1 MTHIIIP
8 WVVVVRRAAGTRF
21 AGLLG
26 LVLVLLTV
34 SSGALGA
41 NQPST
46 PEAEVRAVVVSGNE
60 HVDAVTILDAITR
73 TQPGKPL
80 RREDV
85 QADMQAILDLG
96 YFKSVSV
103 DIQSL
108 STAGNAGGPQLV
120 RVVFK
125 VVENP
130 VLRRV
135 VVKPSKELAPLLE
148 SRQATPEAVAGLLA
162 LPVGQVAHGPTITE
176 RVQELPS
183 QVWQRYGVLVVPGG
197 LQLRD
202 DGTLEVALVP
212 VKVAR
217 IDLEG
222 NQKTRDYVIDRELT
236 VKPGQVLVRSEL
248 ERSLRRV
255 LMLGLFEE
263 VNADLQAV
271 PDRSDEVAVVVRVKE
286 RRTGNVQLGV
296 TWTGGEG
303 LAGFVEVS
311 EGNFLGRAQQ
321 VGVTLSYGRDA
332 QRYHLNFTEPY
343 LDSRGTSLSVKLG
356 WQSVKTQSGVDGT
369 EYWDRRYGGEVTLGR
384 PLSEYTR
391 GFVTFANWVTDA
403 PKADGSGPYTAIQT
417 GTMRSVGL
425 STVTDTSDHPYNPST
440 GQRLRLSAEL
450 AGLGGDFHFIKA
462 ESTYSHYIP
471 VKFRDSRHVLA
482 GRLSVGKLIPTS
494 DEGAPDQELF
504 RLGGPETLRGYEPST
519 FIGDTMLVG
528 NVEYRFPLVKPLSGV
543 LFVDAGNAW
552 RDGDPVDLR
561 ELKWDVGFGVRI
573 DIGALGMIRLD
584 YGMTRA
590 EPGRFNFSIGQ
601 QF

>member
-1 MTHIIIP
+1 MPI
-8 WVVVVRRAAGTRF
+8 VC
-21 AGLLG
+21 LLG

-34 SSGALGA
+34 PSGALGA
-41 NQPST
+41 SQPST
-46 PEAEVRAVVVSGNE
+46 PEAEVRAVVVSGND
-60 HVDAVTILDAITR
+60 HVDAVTILDAIDR

-85 QADMQAILDLG
+85 QADMQAVLDLG

-120 RVVFK
+120 RVIFK

-135 VVKPSKELAPLLE
+135 VVKPSEELAPLLA
-148 SRQATPEAVAGLLA
+148 RQQASPEALAGLLA
-162 LPVGQVAHGPTITE
+162 LPVGQVAHGPTITG

-183 QVWQRYGVLVVPGG
+183 KVWQRYGVLVVPGG
-197 LQLRD
+197 LRLND
-202 DGTLEVALVP
+202 DGTLEVALSP
-212 VKVAR
+212 VKVAE
-217 IDLEG
+217 IELEG
-222 NQKTRDYVIDRELT
+222 NQKTKDHVISRELT
-236 VKPGQVLVRSEL
+236 VKPGQVLVRSDL

-263 VNADLQAV
+263 VNADLREV
-271 PDRSDEVAVVVRVKE
+271 PDRADEVAVVVRVKE

-311 EGNFLGRAQQ
+311 DGNFLGRAQQ
-321 VGVTLSYGRDA
+321 MGVTLSHGPDA

-343 LDSRGTSLSVKLG
+343 LDSRGTSLGVKLG
-356 WQSVKTQSGVDGT
+356 WQSVKTQPLGGGDP
-369 EYWDRRYGGEVTLGR
+369 YWDRRYGGELTLGR

-391 GFVTFANWVTDA
+391 GFLTFANWRTDA
-403 PKADGSGPYTAIQT
+403 PLVGKPGQSLDVQT

-471 VKFRDSRHVLA
+471 VKLRNSRHVLA
-482 GRLSVGKLIPTS
+482 GRLNVGKLVPTG
-494 DEGAPDQELF
+494 DEPAPDQELF
-504 RLGGPETLRGYEPST
+504 RLGGPESLRGYEPSA
-519 FIGDTMLVG
+519 FIGDTMLVS
-528 NVEYRFPLVKPLSGV
+528 NVEYRFPIVKPVSGV
-543 LFVDAGNAW
+543 IFVDAGRTW
-552 RDGDPVDLR
+552 KEGESVDLR
-561 ELKWDVGFGVRI
+561 QLKWDVGFGVRI

-584 YGMTRA
+584 YGMTKEA
-590 EPGRFNFSIGQ
+590 PGRFNFSIGQ